1 MAKSARPARGMNAAL
16 ASGEAGVGEIRPV
29 RTPLGFKQLA
39 VALCVAVGGTG
50 IGVWSY
56 HAIASRPVS
65 FSGEVTPDHA
75 YYLDFPTTG
84 TVQTLT
90 VRPGDHVKAG
100 QVLAT
105 QVSSV
110 AAANLAAAQAAVA
123 ADTALVAEDRNP
135 QTTGSQLAQNQLDV
149 AKAQAAADSAQGALA
164 LVQNSA
170 QNAVTAQTA
179 VVGSDQTTLDNDTTR
194 YAQYCSTPAPGASPG
209 ASPAALMPYGSV
221 PVGSVPSGPDPKR
234 SPSPSAS
241 VPSRSPSPSP
251 SRSSPAPSPSP
262 SGSTP
267 AEEQFCQGLQSQIDK
282 DSAALALAKA
292 NLGTIQS
299 SNQAQEQQDVGS
311 MSRSQ
316 SVLQAAQA
324 RVGAQGTALTPAAIA
339 QAQSQ
344 LASAQAQLAADEL
357 ALRQTSIVAPA
368 DGIVADTAGAAGDI
382 VGPEGVHSYAGPAA
396 QSGTLVNQ
404 EPGMQLFVPS
414 AAPGS
419 GSTDKPAYSALITVY
434 SGALSVTAQLPESE
448 IAGTHQGQAATLA
461 ITATGRS
468 VPGRVSRIL
477 LDPARV
483 PSATYYDVTITMD
496 TQQPDILPGMS
507 VDVALS

>member
-1 MAKSARPARGMNAAL
+1 MAKSSRPARGMNAAL

-29 RTPLGFKQLA
+29 RTPLGFRQLA
-39 VALCVAVGGTG
+39 AALCVAVAGTG
-50 IGVWSY
+50 VGVWSY

-65 FSGEVTPDHA
+65 FSGEVTPEHA
-75 YYLDFPTTG
+75 YYLDFPNTG

-105 QVSSV
+105 EVSSV

-164 LVQNSA
+164 LVQNSS

-179 VVGSDQTTLDNDTTR
+179 VVTSDQTTLDNDIARYGQFCATPTPGTT
-194 YAQYCSTPAPGASPG
+194 PGTSASPS
-209 ASPAALMPYGSV
+209 ASS
-221 PVGSVPSGPDPKR
+221 PSAPESKR
-234 SPSPSAS
+234 SPSPSAP
-241 VPSRSPSPSP
+241 VPSR
-251 SRSSPAPSPSP
+251 SPAPSPSP

-267 AEEQFCQGLQSQIDK
+267 AQEQFCQGLQSQIDK

-292 NLGTIQS
+292 NLGTVQS
-299 SNQAQEQQDVGS
+299 SNQAQEQQDLGS
-311 MSRSQ
+311 LSRSQ

-339 QAQSQ
+339 LAQSQ
-344 LASAQAQLAADEL
+344 LAAAQAQLAADEL
-357 ALRQTSIVAPA
+357 ALRQTTIVAPA
-368 DGIVADTAGAAGDI
+368 DGIVADTAGAVGDV
-382 VGPEGVHSYAGPAA
+382 VGPQGVHSYAGPAA

-419 GSTDKPAYSALITVY
+419 GSTDKSAYSALITVY

-448 IAGTHQGQAATLA
+448 IAGAHRGQAASLA
-461 ITATGRS
+461 ITATGRT
-468 VPGRVSRIL
+468 VPGRITQIL

-483 PSATYYDVTITMD
+483 PGATYYDVTIAMD
-496 TQQPDILPGMS
+496 TQRPDILTGMS
-507 VDVALS
+507 VDVTLS